1 MSDSRYSKVLN
12 FAWYQL
18 LWFTAVVGG
27 DSVAWLLLV
36 MLIMH
41 LLWVK
46 SWRRELQLMLPVA
59 LLGGL
64 IDSAIAAAG
73 YYLFDP
79 VPQVLPI
86 PLWLVAIWL
95 GFAGTLHHSLG
106 WLIARPKLMTLLASV
121 GAPLTY
127 LAAARLGA
135 VGFPLGMWP
144 TVLVV
149 GLAWA
154 VMSPV
159 LCWLADRSRQAE
171 SKPLQWFPP
180 LLTREIENG

>member
-27 DSVAWLLLV
+27 DSIAWLLLV
-36 MLIMH
+36 MLIIH

-46 SWRRELQLMLPVA
+46 SWRSELQLMVPVA
-59 LLGGL
+59 LLGGG

-73 YYLFDP
+73 YYVFDTI
-79 VPQVLPI
+79 PQVLPI
-86 PLWLVAIWL
+86 PVWLVAIWL
-95 GFAGTLHHSLG
+95 GFAGTLRHSLG
-106 WLIARPKLMTLLASV
+106 WLIARPRLMTILASV

-127 LAAARLGA
+127 VAAARLGA
-135 VGFPLGMWP
+135 VSFPLGTWP
-144 TVLVV
+144 TALVV

-154 VMSPV
+154 AISPV
-159 LCWLADRSRQAE
+159 LCWLADRNRRADG
-171 SKPLQWFPP
+171 KLLQWFQPP
-180 LLTREIENG
+180 LTREIENG

>member
-1 MSDSRYSKVLN
+1 MSDSRYSRVLN

-27 DSVAWLLLV
+27 DSSAWLLLAL
-36 MLIMH
+36 LIRH

-46 SWRRELQLMLPVA
+46 SWRSELLLMVPAA
-59 LLGGL
+59 LQGCV

-73 YYLFDP
+73 YYVFDP

-86 PLWLVAIWL
+86 PVWLVAIWL
-95 GFAGTLHHSLG
+95 GFAGTLRHSLE
-106 WLIARPKLMTLLASV
+106 WLIARKKLMTVLASV

-127 LAAARLGA
+127 VAAARLGA
-135 VGFPLGMWP
+135 VDFPFGVWP

-154 VMSPV
+154 AMSPV

-171 SKPLQWFPP
+171 EKLHQWFQPP
-180 LLTREIENG
+180 LTREIENG